1 MPAWQNLGESNIVP
15 ILHFSGN
22 FRSYPP
28 LYNNHPLLPEKY
40 FDPELSPD
48 DVKRK
53 VTEGVEPLQYF
64 EFEFYDTFVKKVTY
78 DDGTSVSSKAEDPI
92 VGKEIRIRGLLVDV
106 SPHLIRGRLFAG
118 DIRIVDFGLGK
129 LNLAVQSDLFKT
141 VRKPNSDNGDDEEG
155 ADVLSADFES
165 TLYETHDLKNELV
178 KYENSRFI
186 REVGNERD
194 LKIYYNV
201 NSFDFRS
208 LKGKVYGY
216 VGPFVPPENRHDI
229 RVHGRRLLINP
240 TISPELKRDFN
251 IKETDLEPVNDIGRK
266 DLEGSYEIIEEERLA
281 VLRYLNLVPFVDC
294 KHNPPKGYNFSIA
307 LLYDGKQID
316 ASPSYPQV
324 NINLKNEDNISRD
337 GGICVF
343 QLPDNIRELDKFRIE
358 VRVKKAE
365 NGIPHTFLRE
375 PRYDLIFN
383 DDQKF
388 VILESAEKQKE
399 VKVRLYENNK
409 LVKNNDLELILKTEK
424 NNYSPVVAL
433 WSDFSARSEKGIA
446 SCFMEGIN
454 LENCVVGV
462 EDPVLS
468 RLPGSQNPTK
478 IDGEL
483 PWDRYYGNY
492 LSLRIQSNEKPTIKV
507 NIPVRV
513 LHRVD
518 PTYLENINGLD
529 KETIQDIL
537 IKILSY
543 YTRNYPW
550 LHVQYMYVKDEDGRV
565 KAVYDQFLRLKEYL
579 DFTSRDHIHDWHS
592 VQESIKKINYFL
604 DRLERDDNDWKKMP
618 RSRDFPV
625 NATEFM
631 KAWKASL
638 VHKLVEDIKESKAQI
653 IKDENNDTRNEND
666 LDIDINDWEQVENLV
681 DELENQIGSSSLP
694 LDQKKL
700 MLSSKLA
707 IYNFMLDKLSMTKV
721 QSGHTHNH

>member
-1 MPAWQNLGESNIVP
+1 M
-15 ILHFSGN
+15 
-22 FRSYPP
+22 
-28 LYNNHPLLPEKY
+28 PEKY
-40 FDPELSPD
+40 FDQELSPD

-53 VTEGVEPLQYF
+53 VTERVEPLQYF
-64 EFEFYDTFVKKVTY
+64 EFEFYNTFVKKVTY
-78 DDGTSVSSKAEDPI
+78 DDGTSVSSKTEDPI

-118 DIRIVDFGLGK
+118 DIRIIDFVLGK

-141 VRKPNSDNGDDEEG
+141 VRKSDSGDGDEEG

-165 TLYETHDLKNELV
+165 KLSETHDLKNELV

-186 REVGNERD
+186 REVGIDKN

-201 NSFDFRS
+201 NSFNFRS

-216 VGPFVPPENRHDI
+216 VGPFVPLENKHDI
-229 RVHGRRLLINP
+229 RVDGRRLLINP
-240 TISPELKRDFN
+240 SIPPELKRDFN
-251 IKETDLEPVNDIGRK
+251 IKETDLEPVNDIERK

-281 VLRYLNLVPFVDC
+281 VLRYLNLVPFVDS
-294 KHNPPKGYNFSIA
+294 KHNPPKGYRFSIA
-307 LLYDGKQID
+307 ILYDGKQID
-316 ASPSYPQV
+316 ASPSSPQV
-324 NINLKNEDNISRD
+324 NIILNNEDSISRD

-358 VRVKKAE
+358 VRVTRAE
-365 NGIPHTFLRE
+365 NRIQHTFLKE

-388 VILESAEKQKE
+388 VILESAEKHKE

-409 LVKNNDLELILKTEK
+409 LAKNNDIKLILRTEK
-424 NNYSPVVAL
+424 NIYSPVVAL
-433 WSDFSARSEKGIA
+433 WSDFSARSEMGIA
-446 SCFMEGIN
+446 SCFMESIN
-454 LENCVVGV
+454 LENCVEGV

-492 LSLRIQSNEKPTIKV
+492 LSLRIQSNEKPIIKV

-518 PTYLENINGLD
+518 STYLKNINDLD

-550 LHVQYMYVKDEDGRV
+550 LHVQYMYVKDDDGRA
-565 KAVYDQFLRLKEYL
+565 KAVYNQFLRLKEYL
-579 DFTSRDHIHDWHS
+579 DFMSKDHIHDWHS
-592 VQESIKKINYFL
+592 VQESITKINYFL

-618 RSRDFPV
+618 RSRDFPI

-638 VHKLVEDIKESKAQI
+638 VQKIVEDIKESKAQI
-653 IKDENNDTRNEND
+653 IKDENNDTSNEND
-666 LDIDINDWEQVENLV
+666 VDIDINDWEQVETLV
-681 DELENQIGSSSLP
+681 DELENQINSSSLRP
-694 LDQKKL
+694 EQKKL
-700 MLSSKLA
+700 LLSSKLA
-707 IYNFMLDKLSMTKV
+707 IYNFMLEKLSMTKT
-721 QSGHTHNH
+721 QTGHTHNH